1 MSDDYQ
7 RIFINSETTKPLNFM
22 FNIPCIMDQFIK
34 K

>member
-1 MSDDYQ
+1 MYSKL
-7 RIFINSETTKPLNFM
+7 FLCVFFM